1 MRVVE
6 KFVSIN
12 GEGIKQGQL
21 SVFIRFA
28 FCNLRCVYC
37 DTLYS
42 LINPKYEEESIDKLV
57 EFILSTGV
65 KNVTLTGGE
74 PLIQPDIG
82 KLLET
87 LSELN
92 LNVEI
97 ETNGSVSI
105 LPFKNIKNISIA

>member
-28 FCNLRCVYC
+28 FCNLRCGYC

-42 LINPKYEEESIDKLV
+42 LINPK
-57 EFILSTGV
+57 
-65 KNVTLTGGE
+65 
-74 PLIQPDIG
+74 
-82 KLLET
+82 
-87 LSELN
+87 
-92 LNVEI
+92 
-97 ETNGSVSI
+97 
-105 LPFKNIKNISIA
+105 